1 MIEKMTRFEFFESG
15 AALTGARMGIVPI
28 DMLVK
33 YDVYKEFRTLIC
45 AGVAKPQA
53 IQKAAKSCKCNRSTV
68 ARYIYWFERD
78 DPAFQHT
85 AQESCCSCQMATFVS
100 K

>member
-33 YDVYKEFRTLIC
+33 YDVYKAFREFMTLGIC
-45 AGVAKPQA
+45 KPHA
-53 IQKAAKSCKCNRSTV
+53 IVRAAEKCGCDRSTV

-78 DPAFQHT
+78 DEAFQAA
-85 AQESCCSCQMATFVS
+85 AQEANCQMATFVS